1 MTTATSPAS
10 VRLRRLALAFA
21 PVLAVILA
29 LGLAEIL
36 QARGALPVVIPAPSA
51 VWADA
56 VKNPAVVTRHLTPTV
71 LKALSGYAIAAGI
84 ALFAA
89 AVASMVVVLRAP
101 IYNLGVGL
109 HSVPLIAT
117 TPLLALWLGTGPPT
131 HVLVAALACYF
142 PMLVGAMQGFRA
154 VERTRLELFHTL
166 SASPLQQLRYL
177 VIPSALP
184 YLFAGF
190 KIAAPS
196 AVLGTITAEWAGAEL
211 GLGALMLYALG
222 AFDINKVWLSVVL
235 ACGLSAAAYAFWALA
250 ERLVIYWESS
260 TELKD

>member
-1 MTTATSPAS
+1 MKNQAIGDL
-10 VRLRRLALAFA
+10 LRRALLMSAPVVVLVLAL
-21 PVLAVILA
+21 LAVEWLT
-29 LGLAEIL
+29 
-36 QARGALPVVIPAPSA
+36 ARHALPVVIPAPSA

-56 VKNPAVVTRHLTPTV
+56 WKNPALVTRHMTPTV
-71 LKALSGYAIAAGI
+71 LKAASGYVIAAAIA
-84 ALFAA
+84 LTAA
-89 AVASMVVVLRAP
+89 AISSMVVVLRTP
-101 IYNLGVGL
+101 VYNIAVGM

-117 TPLLALWLGTGPPT
+117 TPLLALWLGTGPTT
-131 HVLVAALACYF
+131 HVLVATLACYF
-142 PMLVGAMQGFRA
+142 PMLVGAMQGFSA
-154 VERTRLELFHTL
+154 VERNRRELFHML

-222 AFDINKVWLSVVL
+222 AFDINKVWLAVL
-235 ACGLSAAAYAFWALA
+235 LTCVLSAAAYAFWAGI
-250 ERLVIYWESS
+250 ERLAIYWDSA
-260 TELKD
+260 TELRN

>member
-1 MTTATSPAS
+1 MATPATSD
-10 VRLRRLALAFA
+10 RLRRALLLAAPLLAL
-21 PVLAVILA
+21 LLA
-29 LGLAEIL
+29 LLAAEWL
-36 QARGALPVVIPAPSA
+36 TARRMLPVVIPAPSA

-56 VKNPAVVTRHLTPTV
+56 MKNPAVVTRHLTPTV
-71 LKALSGYAIAAGI
+71 LKAATGYAVAAAI
-84 ALFAA
+84 ALLAA
-89 AVASMVVVLRAP
+89 AISSLVLVLRAP
-101 IYNLGVGL
+101 IYNLGVGM

-117 TPLLALWLGTGPPT
+117 TPLFALWLGTGPTT

-142 PMLVGAMQGFRA
+142 PMLVGAMQGFAA
-154 VERTRLELFHTL
+154 VERNRRELFHML
-166 SASPLQQLRYL
+166 SASPLKQLRYL

-222 AFDINKVWLSVVL
+222 AFDINKVWLAVLL
-235 ACGLSAAAYAFWALA
+235 ACGLSAAAYAFWAGA
-250 ERLVIYWESS
+250 ERLVIYWDSAA
-260 TELKD
+260 ELRD

>member
-1 MTTATSPAS
+1 MSNPAAAS
-10 VRLRRLALAFA
+10 LWRRCLPWLAPLLALLL
-21 PVLAVILA
+21 VLL
-29 LGLAEIL
+29 LAEGL
-36 QARGALPVVIPAPSA
+36 TARRALPVVIPAPSA

-56 VKNPAVVTRHLTPTV
+56 MENPAVVTRHLTPTV
-71 LKALSGYAIAAGI
+71 VKAATGYAVAATIALAAAALSS
-84 ALFAA
+84 L
-89 AVASMVVVLRAP
+89 VLVLRAP
-101 IYNLGVGL
+101 IYNLGVGM

-117 TPLLALWLGTGPPT
+117 TPLLALWLGTGPTT

-142 PMLVGAMQGFRA
+142 PMLVGAMQGFAA
-154 VERTRLELFHTL
+154 VERNRRELFHML

-177 VIPSALP
+177 VIPSAMP

-222 AFDINKVWLSVVL
+222 AFDINKVWLAVVM
-235 ACGLSAAAYAFWALA
+235 ACALSAAAYACWAGA
-250 ERLVIYWESS
+250 ERLVIYWDSAA
-260 TELKD
+260 ELRD